1 MKFFNIATFFTLPT
15 LSDVANIY
23 NDNNEINDEIQTGYK
38 VCNLKERIKCYNITN
53 CFTLPTLT
61 EIANIYNINDEIQT
75 GNIIQDGI
83 MISGV
88 N

>member
-1 MKFFNIATFFTLPT
+1 MKFSNIANLFTLPT
-15 LSDVANIY
+15 LSDV
-23 NDNNEINDEIQTGYK
+23 
-38 VCNLKERIKCYNITN
+38 
-53 CFTLPTLT
+53 
-61 EIANIYNINDEIQT
+61 ANIYNINDEIQT

>member
-1 MKFFNIATFFTLPT
+1 MKFSNIANLFTLPT

-23 NDNNEINDEIQTGYK
+23 NNNDEIQTGYK

>member
-1 MKFFNIATFFTLPT
+1 MKFSNIVNLFTLPT

-23 NDNNEINDEIQTGYK
+23 ND
-38 VCNLKERIKCYNITN
+38 
-53 CFTLPTLT
+53 
-61 EIANIYNINDEIQT
+61 NDEIQT